1 MRNLFLGFSSC
12 GLIVVSLDGLSSESH
27 NKLRG
32 KGQFRKTASNLVW
45 LIKQRR
51 AKKLNFEIH
60 VTFVINKLNLHEA
73 ARAVVR
79 LERLGVDEIN
89 FNHLQ
94 PSGRAKLF
102 EKQILP
108 DDKELIEVTAQV
120 VACWVLSQKINI
132 SFHIPPALAYYMERR
147 WGITSKVSNPVA
159 CGVRIIATVMSTC

>member
-73 ARAVVR
+73 ARAVAAWSGSESMR
-79 LERLGVDEIN
+79 LTSITYSQAVA
-89 FNHLQ
+89 
-94 PSGRAKLF
+94 PS
-102 EKQILP
+102 
-108 DDKELIEVTAQV
+108 
-120 VACWVLSQKINI
+120 
-132 SFHIPPALAYYMERR
+132 Y
-147 WGITSKVSNPVA
+147 SKNRYS
-159 CGVRIIATVMSTC
+159 RMTKS